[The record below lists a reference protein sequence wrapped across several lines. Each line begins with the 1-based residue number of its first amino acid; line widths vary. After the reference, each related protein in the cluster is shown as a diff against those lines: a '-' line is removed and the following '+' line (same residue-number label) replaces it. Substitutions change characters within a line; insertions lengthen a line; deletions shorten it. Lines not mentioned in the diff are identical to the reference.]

1 MGVEELGRAGQL
13 REGRGEGEVG
23 EGRGRR
29 SRRREECDSSNHCTL
44 TTCTEVGLWYI
55 DMTTNSH

>member
-29 SRRREECDSSNHCTL
+29 SRRREECDPQTIAPSLHALKWVCGRHDNK
-44 TTCTEVGLWYI
+44 
-55 DMTTNSH
+55 